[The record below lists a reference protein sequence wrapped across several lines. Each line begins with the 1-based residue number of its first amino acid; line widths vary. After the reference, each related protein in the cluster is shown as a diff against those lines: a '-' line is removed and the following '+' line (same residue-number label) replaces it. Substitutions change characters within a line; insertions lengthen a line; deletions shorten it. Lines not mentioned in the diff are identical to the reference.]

1 MGLNVKSYLIIRFFV
16 VKIWVIRKFVVSLHC
31 LKENNDMKKILVSD
45 KEEELIAA
53 IRNYKKSFPRGN
65 PQLLW
70 YAQQLFDEMIEPPE
84 YYTKN

>member
-1 MGLNVKSYLIIRFFV
+1 
-16 VKIWVIRKFVVSLHC
+16 
-31 LKENNDMKKILVSD
+31 MKKILVSD

-70 YAQQLFDEMIEPPE
+70 YAQQLFDEMIERLSITQSINNRPSLRGGH
-84 YYTKN
+84 

>member
-1 MGLNVKSYLIIRFFV
+1 
-16 VKIWVIRKFVVSLHC
+16 
-31 LKENNDMKKILVSD
+31 MKKILVSD

-84 YYTKN
+84 YYTKNKKQKLNTGRAIKNIRLRK

>member
-1 MGLNVKSYLIIRFFV
+1 
-16 VKIWVIRKFVVSLHC
+16 
-31 LKENNDMKKILVSD
+31 MKKILVSD

-70 YAQQLFDEMIEPPE
+70 YAQQLFDEVIEPPE
-84 YYTKN
+84 YYTKY